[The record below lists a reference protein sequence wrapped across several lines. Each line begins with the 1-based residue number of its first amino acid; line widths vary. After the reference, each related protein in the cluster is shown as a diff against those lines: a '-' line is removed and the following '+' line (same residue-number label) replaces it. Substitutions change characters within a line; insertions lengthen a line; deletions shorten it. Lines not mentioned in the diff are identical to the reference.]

1 MCSDTGLAQ
10 DEFRRSELWQIDPLR
25 GQVDVGMATRYSR
38 GKEKFESGEM
48 RWHSFSGHERNCFF
62 RNQAGQGFSD
72 ESAISG
78 ADSIADGRSFA
89 WFDYDRDGWL
99 DMALV
104 NANKPMF
111 QLYRS
116 RMSLTYAKH
125 HRFIAVRFSGGN
137 HTPKPNPEWSAAD
150 AYGARVTLDLS
161 GMSLSRTFRCG
172 EGFAAQ
178 NSDTLIVGLNDAER
192 VDRLQVLW
200 PSGKTTSIENIEVDQ
215 LVTARETPDS
225 EGRAFVIS
233 PYPRVKVSASVPRAT
248 RRPAADILPSMESSS
263 FHLIMTTAT
272 WCDACKG
279 FLPQV
284 QRLSEAVEGAGVKL
298 WGLPS
303 DPIETREQ
311 ILAYVEQYQPAY
323 EMLTDL
329 ESAKRDQLLALIRQQ
344 AGANALPSSLLF
356 DSEGDLLLATVGVPT
371 VSQVVQ
377 ACEKKAR

>member
-1 MCSDTGLAQ
+1 MRSDTGLAQ
-10 DEFRRSELWQIDPLR
+10 DEFRRSDLWQIDPLL

-62 RNQAGQGFSD
+62 RNQDGQGFSD

-116 RMSLTYAKH
+116 RMSLTDAKH
-125 HRFIAVRFSGGN
+125 HRFIALRFSGGN
-137 HTPKPNPEWSAAD
+137 HTPKPSPEWSAAD
-150 AYGARVTLDLS
+150 AYGARATLELS
-161 GMSLSRTFRCG
+161 GMRLSRTFRCG

-178 NSDTLIVGLNDAER
+178 NSDTLIIGLNDADR
-192 VDRLQVLW
+192 VDRLEVLW
-200 PSGKTTSIENIEVDQ
+200 PSGKTTSIENIEVNQ
-215 LVTARETPDS
+215 LVTAREIPDS
-225 EGRAFVIS
+225 EGRSFVIS
-233 PYPRVKVSASVPRAT
+233 PYPRAKVSAFVANST
-248 RRPAADILPSMESSS
+248 RPLAADILPAMESSS
-263 FHLIMTTAT
+263 FHLVMTTAT

-284 QRLSEAVEGAGVKL
+284 QRLSAAVEEAGVKL

-311 ILAYVEQYQPAY
+311 ILAYVEEYQPTY
-323 EMLTDL
+323 EMLSDL
-329 ESAKRDQLLALIRQQ
+329 EPPKRDHLLSLIRQQ
-344 AGANALPSSLLF
+344 VGANALPASLLF
-356 DSEGDLLLATVGVPT
+356 DSEGHLLLATVGVPT
-371 VSQVVQ
+371 VSQVAQ
-377 ACEKKAR
+377 ACEKRAR